1 MRGVILFEFWKLI
14 SLAGTDRDVC
24 ARPRRVVITLSA
36 PIWAVKCKQLFLVLS
51 SVSLKKSLSKR
62 PSSTPISFLIPSWT
76 AMQRCQG
83 ERRETEGGKAGMMCA
98 LYRACVCRIAF
109 PTHQVASLHCLEPSL
124 PPHGL
129 LIAVHA
135 QERALA
141 LFAGIISHGLG
152 RDGSTSP
159 ARGCPRR
166 GKQCAAY
173 PSSGIFSPVR
183 KVGREECKKPERTS
197 SASPSVSC
205 GTIPPWEM
213 GVASASI
220 SLRNPVSLTAFNPTK
235 RRVSVSSLVS
245 GHGRGIPPE
254 HWMLRID
261 SCDHQLRLAE

>member
-166 GKQCAAY
+166 GEQC
-173 PSSGIFSPVR
+173 PSKKGVLDSFFLTSV
-183 KVGREECKKPERTS
+183 EECKKPERTS

-213 GVASASI
+213 GIASASI

-254 HWMLRID
+254 HRKLRID